1 MAQLSTLTEDRCAAE
16 CLCPE
21 QVAPLIGRTLS
32 PGDAAAAAA
41 LFGTLADPTR
51 LRVLHALSL
60 AEELCVSDLAL
71 LLGLSLSGLSH
82 QLRPLREQGVVA
94 RRKVGRVAHY
104 RLADEHVRRLL
115 LDGLGHAAEPAS
127 HLAKAGRP

>member
-1 MAQLSTLTEDRCAAE
+1 MLTVDCCAAE

-21 QVAPLIGRTLS
+21 QVEPLIGRTLTS
-32 PGDAAAAAA
+32 GQASGAAV
-41 LFGTLADPTR
+41 LFGTLGDPTR

-71 LLGLSLSGLSH
+71 LLGLSISGLSH
-82 QLRPLREQGVVA
+82 QLAPLREQGVVS
-94 RRKVGRVAHY
+94 RRKVGRIAHY

-115 LDGLGHAAEPAS
+115 LYGLGHAAEPQAD
-127 HLAKAGRP
+127 LIRKAR